1 MVGRWAEGRGN
12 NRQVPAGPTGVG
24 GKGAVATYWLP
35 RSTLSG
41 GRHWLATHKAP
52 RLPYGG
58 SRGSSPIRD
67 LKKRFETLKKEK
79 NSRAVM
85 VTHWPARRPYPEM
98 LYPRMLNPK
107 IRKEEPR
114 HGSLVDRP
122 RIHDAA
128 TWRKREDGPRRRE
141 SRSLPSV
148 RLAQRRVRFP
158 PLP

>member
-1 MVGRWAEGRGN
+1 MKCHWQRRAERGPRLPSACLAWGVMVGRWAEGRGN

-67 LKKRFETLKKEK
+67 LKKGKELPGR
-79 NSRAVM
+79 NGHALAGPAAV
-85 VTHWPARRPYPEM
+85 P
-98 LYPRMLNPK
+98 
-107 IRKEEPR
+107 
-114 HGSLVDRP
+114 
-122 RIHDAA
+122 
-128 TWRKREDGPRRRE
+128 
-141 SRSLPSV
+141 
-148 RLAQRRVRFP
+148 
-158 PLP
+158 